1 MYCASLCAKGSDCQ
15 LLALS
20 SASWS
25 PSVPPVTSQASFTA
39 FARLI
44 PLRSSPLLCS
54 LVLSLWRLA
63 TSLRAA
69 LPVSIPWSHCVTNSP
84 WALILEPS
92 MHRGSL
98 AYLYSNDGW
107 GQILFVPQGDH
118 RVLTYGSACGDIAGN
133 QRGRRNQNGDNRE
146 GQRI

>member
-44 PLRSSPLLCS
+44 PLRSSQLLCS
-54 LVLSLWRLA
+54 LGLSLWRLA

-69 LPVSIPWSHCVTNSP
+69 LPVSIPWSHYDTNSP
-84 WALILEPS
+84 WALRTEACCGSFYTRRTSEPL
-92 MHRGSL
+92 RGPVPRDNVTDSGSTVL
-98 AYLYSNDGW
+98 PSPRCRQNHMAY
-107 GQILFVPQGDH
+107 
-118 RVLTYGSACGDIAGN
+118 
-133 QRGRRNQNGDNRE
+133 
-146 GQRI
+146 